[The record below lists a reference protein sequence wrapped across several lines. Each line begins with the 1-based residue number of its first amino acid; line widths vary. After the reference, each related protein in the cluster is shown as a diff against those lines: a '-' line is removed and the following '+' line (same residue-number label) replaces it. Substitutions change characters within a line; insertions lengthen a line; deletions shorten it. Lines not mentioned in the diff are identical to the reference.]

1 MKKSTG
7 GVFISAVCAVLAIL
21 LLGLTLM
28 TEIRLSRLE
37 DENRSLQSEREELT
51 RSNRIARV
59 RLLERLPL
67 EELERYATEN
77 MGMQRQRSAQ
87 IIVVE
92 DGA

>member
-7 GVFISAVCAVLAIL
+7 GVFISAVSAVLAIL

-51 RSNRIARV
+51 RANRIARV

-77 MGMQRQRSAQ
+77 LGMQRQRSAQ